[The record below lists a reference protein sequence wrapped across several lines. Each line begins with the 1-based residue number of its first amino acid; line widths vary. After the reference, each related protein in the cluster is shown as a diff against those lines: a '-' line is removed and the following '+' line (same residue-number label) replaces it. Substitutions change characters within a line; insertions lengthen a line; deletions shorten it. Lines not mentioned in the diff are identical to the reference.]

1 MGSQLPLNVG
11 PNRQAY
17 MGYRVRYAV
26 ETGENHTVNI
36 YNGDIISKKKDKVNK
51 ISTANTQTSRL
62 LNHQSKKKD

>member
-1 MGSQLPLNVG
+1 
-11 PNRQAY
+11 

-51 ISTANTQTSRL
+51 IKHGEYTNLSTIKPSI
-62 LNHQSKKKD
+62 